1 MSGKLEKRWRV
12 KSTKEDFDMK
22 VAYDPTNRFDINV
35 WDTEFRR
42 TPTRTLMARV
52 YQPKKAGPLPV
63 LLDLHGGAWNNQDRK
78 SNAPMDESLAASG
91 ILVVA
96 IDLTLAPEAPY
107 PASVQDANYGVRWLK
122 HKAPEWGG
130 DPQTIGALGSSS
142 GGHVVEL
149 CAMRP
154 NDPYYSVHKLAD
166 APELDATLNYVATR
180 SPVSDPYARYLN
192 AEKLAR
198 HEMVQNSKTYFNPW
212 DTIHDGNPQEI
223 LDRGEQVRLPPL
235 LIMQGELDD
244 NVRPAVQEKFV
255 TSYRAAGGECQYE
268 VFAGCEHLWI
278 REPGPQTDR
287 AYDTLKQFIAR
298 QLSAKRLAA

>member
-1 MSGKLEKRWRV
+1 V
-12 KSTKEDFDMK
+12 KVS
-22 VAYDPTNRFDINV
+22 YNPTARFEINA

-52 YQPKKAGPLPV
+52 YQPNGAGPFPV

-78 SNAPMDESLAASG
+78 ANAPMDESLCSSG

-107 PASVQDANYGVRWLK
+107 PGSVQDANYGVRWLK
-122 HKAPEWGG
+122 HRAREWKG
-130 DPQTIGALGSSS
+130 DPETVGALGSSS

-154 NDPYYSVHKLAD
+154 RDPYYGVHALGE
-166 APELDATLNYVATR
+166 APELDATLNYVTTR

-192 AEKLAR
+192 AEKLGRA
-198 HEMVQNSKTYFNPW
+198 EMLQNSKTYFNPW

-223 LDRGEQVRLPPL
+223 LDRGEQVNLPPL

-287 AYDTLKQFIAR
+287 AYETLKAFIAR
-298 QLSAKRLAA
+298 QLKAKRLAA

>member
-1 MSGKLEKRWRV
+1 
-12 KSTKEDFDMK
+12 MK
-22 VAYDPTNRFDINV
+22 VAYDPTDRFEINV

-52 YQPKKAGPLPV
+52 YQPNGAGPFPV

-78 SNAPMDESLAASG
+78 ANAPMDESLASSG

-122 HKAPEWGG
+122 HKAREWNG
-130 DPQTIGALGSSS
+130 DPETIGALGSSS

-154 NDPYYSVHKLAD
+154 HDPYYSVHTLGE
-166 APELDATLNYVATR
+166 APQLDATLNYVATR

-192 AEKLAR
+192 AEKLGR
-198 HEMVQNSKTYFNPW
+198 DEMVQNSKTYFNPW

-223 LDRGEQVRLPPL
+223 LDRGDQAKLPPL

-287 AYDTLKQFIAR
+287 AYATLKTFIAR
-298 QLSAKRLAA
+298 QLSTKRLAA

>member
-1 MSGKLEKRWRV
+1 
-12 KSTKEDFDMK
+12 MK
-22 VAYDPTNRFDINV
+22 VAYDPTARFEIEVN
-35 WDTEFRR
+35 DTEFRR
-42 TPTRTLMARV
+42 SPTRTLMARV
-52 YQPKKAGPLPV
+52 YQPKGGGPFPV
-63 LLDLHGGAWNNQDRK
+63 LLDLHGGAWNNQDRNA
-78 SNAPMDESLAASG
+78 NAPMDENLAKSG

-96 IDLTLAPEAPY
+96 IDLTLASEAPY

-122 HKAPEWGG
+122 HKAREWNG
-130 DPQTIGALGSSS
+130 DASTIGALGSSS
-142 GGHVVEL
+142 GGHVIEL

-154 NDPYYSVHKLAD
+154 NDPYYSVHKLAE
-166 APELDATLNYVATR
+166 APELDATLNYVMTR

-192 AEKLAR
+192 AEKLGR
-198 HEMVQNSKTYFNPW
+198 DEMLQHTKTYFNPW
-212 DTIHDGNPQEI
+212 DTIHDGNPQEV
-223 LDRGEQVRLPPL
+223 LDRGEQEKLPPL

-287 AYDTLKQFIAR
+287 AYETLKTFVAR
-298 QLSAKRLAA
+298 QLNATRLAA

>member
-1 MSGKLEKRWRV
+1 
-12 KSTKEDFDMK
+12 MK
-22 VAYDPTNRFDINV
+22 VAYDPTDRFEISV
-35 WDTEFRR
+35 WDAEFRR
-42 TPTRTLMARV
+42 TPTRTLMARI
-52 YQPKKAGPLPV
+52 YQPNGVGPFPV

-78 SNAPMDESLAASG
+78 ANAPMDESLASSG

-122 HKAPEWGG
+122 HKAREWNG

-142 GGHVVEL
+142 GGHVIEL

-154 NDPYYSVHKLAD
+154 RDPYYSVHTLAE
-166 APELDATLNYVATR
+166 APELDATLNYVTTR

-192 AEKLAR
+192 AEKLGR
-198 HEMVQNSKTYFNPW
+198 EEMLQNSKTYFNPW

-223 LDRGEQVRLPPL
+223 LDRGEQEKLPPL

-287 AYDTLKQFIAR
+287 AYDTLKVFIAR
-298 QLSAKRLAA
+298 QLNAKRMAA

>member
-1 MSGKLEKRWRV
+1 
-12 KSTKEDFDMK
+12 MK
-22 VAYDPTNRFDINV
+22 VAYDPTDRFEINV

-42 TPTRTLMARV
+42 TPTRTLMARI
-52 YQPKKAGPLPV
+52 YQPNGAGPFPV

-78 SNAPMDESLAASG
+78 ANAPMDESLAASG

-122 HKAPEWGG
+122 HKAREWNG
-130 DPQTIGALGSSS
+130 DPSTIGALGSSS
-142 GGHVVEL
+142 GGHVIEL

-154 NDPYYSVHKLAD
+154 NDPYYGVHKLAE
-166 APELDATLNYVATR
+166 APELDATLNYITTR

-192 AEKLAR
+192 AEKLGR
-198 HEMVQNSKTYFNPW
+198 DEMVQNSKTYFNPW
-212 DTIHDGNPQEI
+212 DTVHDGNPQEI
-223 LDRGEQVRLPPL
+223 LDRGEQEKLPPL

-255 TSYRAAGGECQYE
+255 TSYRAAGGECHYE

-287 AYDTLKQFIAR
+287 AYDTLKTFIAR

>member
-1 MSGKLEKRWRV
+1 V
-12 KSTKEDFDMK
+12 KVSF
-22 VAYDPTNRFDINV
+22 DPTARFEINV

-42 TPTRTLMARV
+42 TPTRTLMARI
-52 YQPKKAGPLPV
+52 YQPNGAGPFPV

-78 SNAPMDESLAASG
+78 ANAPMDESLCSSG

-96 IDLTLAPEAPY
+96 IDLTLATEAPY

-122 HKAPEWGG
+122 HRAGKWNG
-130 DPQTIGALGSSS
+130 DPETIGALGSSS
-142 GGHVVEL
+142 GGHVIEL

-154 NDPYYSVHKLAD
+154 RDPYFSVHALAE
-166 APELDATLNYVATR
+166 AQELDAALNYVATR

-192 AEKLAR
+192 AEKLGRA
-198 HEMVQNSKTYFNPW
+198 EMLQNSKTYFNPW

-223 LDRGEQVRLPPL
+223 LDRGEQVNLPPL

-287 AYDTLKQFIAR
+287 AYDTLKAFIAR
-298 QLSAKRLAA
+298 QLKAKRLAA